1 MHKYKMNKVC
11 LYFKKGSKM
20 SNLFSGL
27 EELGLNKAKDIKLY
41 KDEEEKETKKKKK
54 KK

>member
-1 MHKYKMNKVC
+1 
-11 LYFKKGSKM
+11 M

-54 KK
+54 RNKNVRLSFLKV